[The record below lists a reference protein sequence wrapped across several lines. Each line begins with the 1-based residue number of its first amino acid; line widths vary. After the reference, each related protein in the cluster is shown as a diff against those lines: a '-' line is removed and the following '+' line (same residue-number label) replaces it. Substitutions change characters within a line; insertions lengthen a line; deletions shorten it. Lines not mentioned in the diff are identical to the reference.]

1 MKLTKEKLK
10 QIIKE
15 EFEDVTSSTAE
26 DTYVPKFTEYEMD
39 DMSTDQQMV
48 ALLKEV
54 VDQLKVLN
62 HHMTPAKSISASGME
77 KAMAGAQVAEDKKG

>member
-1 MKLTKEKLK
+1 MKLTKAKLK

-15 EFEDVTSSTAE
+15 EFEDATNSTAE

-62 HHMTPAKSISASGME
+62 HHITPAKSSVQSGIE